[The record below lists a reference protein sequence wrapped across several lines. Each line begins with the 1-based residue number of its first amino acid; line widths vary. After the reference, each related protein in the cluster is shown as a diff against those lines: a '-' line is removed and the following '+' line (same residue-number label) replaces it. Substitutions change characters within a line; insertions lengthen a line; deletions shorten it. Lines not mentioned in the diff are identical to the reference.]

1 MKKKLIRVCSFAMA
15 LLFIM
20 PFKGFAAESATKE
33 YTIENPYADV
43 VWTGE
48 NAWKAY
54 KGNLHTHSSVSD
66 ASTNLDDMIMDYYEQ
81 GFDFLAMTDHAVT
94 GKAWNE
100 TPTQLPLYLYQW
112 IIGLKPNKLTDEEF
126 EGVTTG
132 TWPVNGQPR
141 GYGMTCV
148 TGGNELNGLTLTKCH
163 VNGMFLPDGV
173 GDNYLGYENDHE
185 GAVKLTEEAGGIS
198 FINHPGD
205 WLNSNDNPDIV
216 NDPESVHYFSNI
228 LLKYNSCYGMEIFNE
243 RNGPTGYDRILWD
256 NVLMECL
263 PYGKNVIAYSNG
275 DSHWHAHVDSSYS
288 IFMMKENTVENI
300 KETMMNGAFFCITRV
315 LRANEKLGPKEGIS
329 LIDDPTPV
337 PTYTDIKVDGHKVT
351 IKAKNCT
358 NIQWVA
364 NGNVIASQD
373 IAQSADEYEYT
384 LDLDQ
389 IEGSEDFLYIRS
401 QLIGDGGINCTQ
413 AFVIDD
419 GTAPKTY
426 TFDDSSKEAKLENI
440 KWKLG
445 SLRIV
450 VLFKMIIDALK

>member
-1 MKKKLIRVCSFAMA
+1 MKKNFIRVLSFALVA
-15 LLFIM
+15 LMLVPIT
-20 PFKGFAAESATKE
+20 GFAAETGTE
-33 YTIENPYADV
+33 NYTIISPYENV
-43 VWTGE
+43 VWNGDG
-48 NAWKAY
+48 AWKAY
-54 KGNLHTHSSVSD
+54 KGNLHTHSSISD
-66 ASTNLDDMIMDYYEQ
+66 ADTNLNDMVMDYYEQ
-81 GFDFLAMTDHAVT
+81 GYDFLAMTDHAVT

-100 TPTQLPLYLYQW
+100 KPTQLPLYLYQW
-112 IIGLKPNKLTDEEF
+112 IIGLKPQRLTDEEF
-126 EGVTTG
+126 EGVTSG
-132 TWPVNGQPR
+132 TWPVNGEPR

-163 VNGMFLPDGV
+163 VNGMFLPEGV
-173 GDNYLGYENDHE
+173 GNNHLGFENDHE
-185 GAVKLTEEAGGIS
+185 GAVKLADEAGGIS

-205 WLNSNDNPDIV
+205 WLKSNDNPDIV

-228 LLKYNSCYGMEIFNE
+228 LLKYKSCYGMEIFNE

-263 PYGKNVIAYSNG
+263 PYGKNIIAYSNS
-275 DSHWHAHVDSSYS
+275 DAHWHAHVDASYS

-315 LRANEKLGPKEGIS
+315 LRANEKLGPK
-329 LIDDPTPV
+329 DDMNVAYSEVPV
-337 PTYTDIKVDGHKVT
+337 PEYTDIKVDGHTVT
-351 IKAKNCT
+351 IKAKNCS

-364 NGNVIASQD
+364 NGNVIASKD
-373 IAQSADEYEYT
+373 IVQSGDEYEYT
-384 LDLDQ
+384 LNLDE
-389 IEGSEDFLYIRS
+389 IAGAEDFLYIRS
-401 QLIGDGGINCTQ
+401 QLIGEGGINCTQ

-426 TFDDSSKEAKLENI
+426 VVDESKEAKLENI

-450 VLFKMIIDALK
+450 VLFKIIIDAINK